1 MPGNAPEAL
10 WDNKITVW
18 SNRKLLLLAVSKRQ
32 SIVLLL
38 SEIQAMQIHMELAT
52 NYWTLIHTGTALG
65 CFQTEVQIKWI
76 LSWDAW
82 RQLDGYCLPVG
93 LWRGLCYSFNTLQSI
108 HGAKWYT
115 HMILFWKY
123 PTALCPMQHQPLQLS
138 YPLRSWKKSI
148 SLSAHAISTSTFPSS
163 TRVLGEVWLR
173 GNILFVMEMLC
184 GRYGWEKVQGES
196 FLTGPS
202 GWSSSL
208 CTCSPEQAVLASDLQ
223 ITEC

>member
-1 MPGNAPEAL
+1 MPGNAPAAL

-82 RQLDGYCLPVG
+82 RQLDGYCLPLG
-93 LWRGLCYSFNTLQSI
+93 LWRGLYYSFNTFPSI
-108 HGAKWYT
+108 HGAKWYP
-115 HMILFWKY
+115 HDSLLKIPHCFMLHAAPAPAIVLSPQKLKEEHLS
-123 PTALCPMQHQPLQLS
+123 LCPCHFYLYLSQL
-138 YPLRSWKKSI
+138 YK
-148 SLSAHAISTSTFPSS
+148 
-163 TRVLGEVWLR
+163 
-173 GNILFVMEMLC
+173 
-184 GRYGWEKVQGES
+184 
-196 FLTGPS
+196 GPGGS
-202 GWSSSL
+202 VV
-208 CTCSPEQAVLASDLQ
+208 ER
-223 ITEC
+223 